1 MRVKSFYLFFLILI
15 TSVSF
20 NMKAESSSS
29 EESFRFPILKGKIVL
44 HGTLSLPTNFKQGDP
59 LFVFVSPPQSSER
72 DYGGLYKAL
81 ADSLAKKGIA
91 TYRYDNRN
99 FADSVFMP
107 RDPDHYDNKN
117 FSDSIFLPHDPDR
130 FTMFDAADD
139 LHSAYIALKKD
150 SRFSDSPIGIIG
162 HSEGGNAAAIETS
175 RNPKIEFLIVL
186 STTGTS
192 GELLAYN
199 QSISNVEY
207 ALDIF
212 PYRERNFLT
221 YNIYFPIKIIA
232 STSSNKK
239 AEALLSKSARQT
251 YRECDDKKK
260 FFGKK
265 TEDEYVDGMLKRWMK
280 PRLLAAIRYNPELYY
295 SKIKCPVFICY
306 GKMDSFLDPEANLNG
321 LERIFLD
328 NKKLDYKV
336 LKVDSVDNIFEQTN
350 IKLPIHVS
358 VHRHFNKRDFGKG
371 FGQLCDS
378 LVKWIERTKAL

>member
-1 MRVKSFYLFFLILI
+1 MRVISYYLFFLILF
-15 TSVSF
+15 TSVSL
-20 NMKAESSSS
+20 NMNAESSSS

-59 LFVFVSPPQSSER
+59 LFVFVTPPQSSER
-72 DYGGLYKAL
+72 NYGGLYKAL

-117 FSDSIFLPHDPDR
+117 FADSIFLPHDPDR

-139 LHSAYIALKKD
+139 LHSAYLALKTD
-150 SRFSDSPIGIIG
+150 SRFAGSPIGIIG

-175 RNPKIEFLIVL
+175 RNPNIEFLIVL

-207 ALDIF
+207 ALDKL
-212 PYRERNFLT
+212 PEQERNFLA
-221 YNIYFPIKIIA
+221 YNMYYPANIIA
-232 STSSNKK
+232 SNSSNKK
-239 AEALLSKSARQT
+239 AEALLAKSARQT

-265 TEDEYVDGMLKRWMK
+265 TENEYVDLMVKRWMK
-280 PRLLAAIRYNPELYY
+280 PRQLAAIRYIPELYY
-295 SKIKCPVFICY
+295 SKIKCPRIY
-306 GKMDSFLDPEANLNG
+306 RLWENG
-321 LERIFLD
+321 
-328 NKKLDYKV
+328 
-336 LKVDSVDNIFEQTN
+336 
-350 IKLPIHVS
+350 
-358 VHRHFNKRDFGKG
+358 
-371 FGQLCDS
+371 
-378 LVKWIERTKAL
+378 